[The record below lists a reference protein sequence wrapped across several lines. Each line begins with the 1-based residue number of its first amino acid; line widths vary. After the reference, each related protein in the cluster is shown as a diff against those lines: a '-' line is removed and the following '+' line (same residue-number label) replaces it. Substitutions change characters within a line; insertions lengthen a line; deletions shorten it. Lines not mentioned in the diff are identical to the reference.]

1 MTQIVVLLSD
11 MASTGTVSFRRSE
24 QEGDVL
30 AQCLREQELVVTLT
44 LAVDAPGDAGDE
56 QVDHRMTIAPG
67 ANGDPS
73 PGTLRTAARRGAE
86 EFRIRFP
93 EVHLVIQMTEGGHRA
108 S

>member
-1 MTQIVVLLSD
+1 MSGMTT
-11 MASTGTVSFRRSE
+11 TGTVSFRGSE
-24 QEGDVL
+24 QEAVVL

-56 QVDHRMTIAPG
+56 QINHRMTITPG
-67 ANGDPS
+67 ADNVAA
-73 PGTLRTAARRGAE
+73 PGTLRTAARKGAE
-86 EFRIRFP
+86 EFRTRFP